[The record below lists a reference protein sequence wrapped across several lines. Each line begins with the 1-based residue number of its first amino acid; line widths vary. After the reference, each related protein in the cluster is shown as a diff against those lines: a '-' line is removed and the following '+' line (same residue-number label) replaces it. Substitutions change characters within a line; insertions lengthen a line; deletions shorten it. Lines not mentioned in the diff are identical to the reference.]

1 MSSKHQTR
9 VIKKMEAAGWFVVNL
24 IKTNK
29 NGIPDLMCL
38 KDGKC
43 VFIECKEKNDT
54 LKPLQAFRIKQLQEM
69 GFDAYVDKVGVIDR
83 LNTIEKASNTEI

>member
-1 MSSKHQTR
+1 MASKHQSR

-38 KDGKC
+38 KDGKAM
-43 VFIECKEKNDT
+43 FIECKEKKDT
-54 LKPLQAFRIKQLQEM
+54 LKPLQAFRINELHQM
-69 GFDAYVDKVGVIDR
+69 GFDAYVDKSDV
-83 LNTIEKASNTEI
+83 

>member
-1 MSSKHQTR
+1 MSSKHQSK
-9 VIKKMEAAGWFVVNL
+9 VIKKMEASGWFVVNL

-54 LKPLQAFRIKQLQEM
+54 LKPLQSFRIKQLQQI

>member
-1 MSSKHQTR
+1 
-9 VIKKMEAAGWFVVNL
+9 METAGWFVVNL

-54 LKPLQAFRIKQLQEM
+54 LKPLQAFRIKQLQEI
-69 GFDAYVDKVGVIDR
+69 GFDAYVDKVGEIDKLTAK